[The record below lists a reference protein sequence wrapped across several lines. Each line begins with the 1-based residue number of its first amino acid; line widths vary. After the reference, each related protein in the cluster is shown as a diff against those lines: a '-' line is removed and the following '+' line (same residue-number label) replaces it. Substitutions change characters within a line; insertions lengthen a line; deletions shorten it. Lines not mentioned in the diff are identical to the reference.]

1 MAILLVEL
9 TDRRSPLLRPRRRI
23 PLPSRGRVGGGGEGG
38 ERGGPFDER
47 EGRRERMLVDQWWS
61 KFIVESGK
69 VGGPV
74 GEKEKKEKQ
83 VVGGNWAV
91 AMVTRVL
98 ILLRILSGER

>member
-1 MAILLVEL
+1 M
-9 TDRRSPLLRPRRRI
+9 
-23 PLPSRGRVGGGGEGG
+23 
-38 ERGGPFDER
+38 R
-47 EGRRERMLVDQWWS
+47 EDVVADQWSS

-74 GEKEKKEKQ
+74 GEKENKEKQQ